1 MNAAVNVRDLEVRY
15 GQLIALRNVSFSV
28 LPGQRLFIV
37 GANGAGK
44 STLLRALAGAAK
56 PSGGEIQI
64 NGRDTIGQ
72 SPDRVVR
79 AGYTMVPEGR
89 DVFQTL
95 TIKENLLIGAH
106 LIRGKDQIA
115 EDLDFVFQMFPALR
129 DRCDTLAGMLSGG
142 QQQMLAIGRALM
154 TRSRIVALDEPSL
167 GLAPKIIDEI
177 YMTLIQL
184 QKRRDLTLLIAEQ
197 SYARA
202 VALEADIHILR
213 AGQIA
218 LSGQAYALERTGELE
233 RAYFGF

>member
-1 MNAAVNVRDLEVRY
+1 MNAAVNVRNLEVRY

-64 NGRDTIGQ
+64 NGRDMIGQ

-79 AGYTMVPEGR
+79 GGYTMVPEGR

-106 LIRGKDQIA
+106 LIRSKDQIA
-115 EDLDFVFQMFPALR
+115 EDLDFVFQMFPELR
-129 DRCDTLAGMLSGG
+129 DRCDTLAGVLSGG

-218 LSGQAYALERTGELE
+218 LSGQACALERTGELE